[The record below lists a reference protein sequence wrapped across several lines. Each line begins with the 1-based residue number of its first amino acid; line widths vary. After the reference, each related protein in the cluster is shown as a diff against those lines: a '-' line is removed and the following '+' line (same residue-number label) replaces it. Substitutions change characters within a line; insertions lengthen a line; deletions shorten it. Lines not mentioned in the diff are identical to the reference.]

1 MKYTLL
7 SILLTLV
14 TFLQGQTYQV
24 YNKNQESISFD
35 LLASQL
41 KDVDVVFFGEVHDDS
56 IGHLAQL
63 DLLQA
68 IKKSTKNKVAL
79 SMEMFETDVQ
89 LVLNE
94 YLEGK
99 ISEDVFVKDAR
110 AWPKYATDYKPL
122 VEAMKSD
129 GLHVIAANAPRRY
142 VKMVTKNGLSALD
155 KLSDQA
161 KTYLAKLLIHVAK
174 GKYEEKFAAV
184 MEGHNMSGNTIYQS
198 QNLWDATMAK
208 SIHDYQKEHTK
219 EKIIHV
225 CGKFH
230 CEESLGT
237 VAQLQRLNGKIK
249 TVVIISLPMSEY
261 KEMTMEGKQ
270 KLGDYLVVT
279 GI

>member
-161 KTYLAKLLIHVAK
+161 KTYLAKLPIHVAK
-174 GKYEEKFAAV
+174 GK
-184 MEGHNMSGNTIYQS
+184 
-198 QNLWDATMAK
+198 
-208 SIHDYQKEHTK
+208 
-219 EKIIHV
+219 
-225 CGKFH
+225 
-230 CEESLGT
+230 
-237 VAQLQRLNGKIK
+237 
-249 TVVIISLPMSEY
+249 
-261 KEMTMEGKQ
+261 
-270 KLGDYLVVT
+270 
-279 GI
+279 